1 MIPVNLVTVLAY
13 GNHVH
18 SGRGMHVSQSFGQD
32 VLGETVREPHGQV
45 TELPET
51 ETCQTERSLRATL

>member
-1 MIPVNLVTVLAY
+1 MVSAY

-18 SGRGMHVSQSFGQD
+18 SGGGMHVSQSFRQD
-32 VLGETVREPHGQV
+32 VLGKAVRKPHGQV

-51 ETCQTERSLRATL
+51 KTSQERSL